1 MIYPTSRAV
10 AVMVAGGLV
19 ALAIGLIQPGY
30 WVAGAAWVVL
40 IGGLCLADALLGAPR
55 DRVSLA
61 LDAPGALPTAGSAP
75 MSLKISFE
83 RRAPA
88 QAEAAAQVNARLNLD
103 AARTSAPVRGGE
115 AEARFELT
123 PARRGEGE
131 IERIWARWVT
141 CRLFVTEKT
150 PGTVFAWTLATSL
163 SACVATAP
171 SSVTWPFFTMM

>member
-1 MIYPTSRAV
+1 MAV
-10 AVMVAGGLV
+10 GAPA

-61 LDAPGALPTAGSAP
+61 LEAPGALPTAGSAP

-88 QAEAAAQVNARLNLD
+88 EAEAAARSTHASVSTSSAPSPPSA
-103 AARTSAPVRGGE
+103 AARPR
-115 AEARFELT
+115 
-123 PARRGEGE
+123 
-131 IERIWARWVT
+131 
-141 CRLFVTEKT
+141 
-150 PGTVFAWTLATSL
+150 PG
-163 SACVATAP
+163 
-171 SSVTWPFFTMM
+171 SS